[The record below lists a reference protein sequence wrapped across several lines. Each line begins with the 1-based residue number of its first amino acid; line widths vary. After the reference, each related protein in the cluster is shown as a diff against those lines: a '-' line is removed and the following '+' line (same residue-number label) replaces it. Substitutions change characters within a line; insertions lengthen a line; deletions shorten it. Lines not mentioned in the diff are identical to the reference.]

1 MENTD
6 SPRTSA
12 VTAPVVPA
20 SAQPHVERARK
31 FLREIRDAIAS
42 HPVASRNSRVQ
53 LQERR
58 SGAAT
63 VVRMTGTL
71 DGVLVSLLVEIHDSM
86 PQHAQMEYSRSLERL
101 RTAPMMTPAASAFTV
116 VHDRAMQAIYPER
129 ETGRE
134 ALRVALEEFT
144 QNAARRAPVH

>member
-1 MENTD
+1 MSAAIPD
-6 SPRTSA
+6 IPAAA
-12 VTAPVVPA
+12 VT
-20 SAQPHVERARK
+20 HVERARS
-31 FLREIRDAIAS
+31 FLRQIRDAVGQ
-42 HPVASRNSRVQ
+42 HPVAARNSRLT

-63 VVRMTGTL
+63 ALRMTGTL
-71 DGVLVSLLVEIHDSM
+71 DGVLVSLLVEVHDAI

-116 VHDRAMQAIYPER
+116 AHDQALQSLYPER

-134 ALRVALEEFT
+134 ALRVALEEKT
-144 QNAARRAPVH
+144 QAAARRAPMH